1 MGDVGWI
8 PGPSDQGALGHLK
21 GCRVGKAKTMRRQT
35 RKPGRKKLTSRT
47 VSLKAAAWYAKASQ
61 SVAIKAAP
69 PR

>member
-1 MGDVGWI
+1 MWAGSLDRQIKARWGTY
-8 PGPSDQGALGHLK
+8 K

-61 SVAIKAAP
+61 SVAIKAAQ

>member
-1 MGDVGWI
+1 
-8 PGPSDQGALGHLK
+8 
-21 GCRVGKAKTMRRQT
+21 MRRQT
-35 RKPGRKKLTSRT
+35 RKSGRKKLTSRT

>member
-1 MGDVGWI
+1 M
-8 PGPSDQGALGHLK
+8 
-21 GCRVGKAKTMRRQT
+21 GKAKTMRRQT

>member
-1 MGDVGWI
+1 M
-8 PGPSDQGALGHLK
+8 
-21 GCRVGKAKTMRRQT
+21 RVSKTKTMRRQT
-35 RKPGRKKLTSRT
+35 RKSGRRKKVTSRA

>member
-1 MGDVGWI
+1 
-8 PGPSDQGALGHLK
+8 
-21 GCRVGKAKTMRRQT
+21 MRRQT
-35 RKPGRKKLTSRT
+35 RKPGRKKLASRT